1 MTMHASGAFDVK
13 LVPQSSSDD
22 SGTAIGR
29 MTIDKQFHGD
39 LAATSKGQ
47 MLAHRSG
54 IDGSAGYVAM
64 EIVSGTLGDRQGTFV
79 LRHTGTMTRGARE
92 LSVTVVPDSGTGDLV
107 GLSGRMEIIIAAGG
121 EHSYTFEYAFGG
133 VG

>member
-13 LVPQSSSDD
+13 LVPQPASDD
-22 SGTAIGR
+22 ASTAIGR

-47 MLAHRSG
+47 MLAHRSAV
-54 IDGSAGYVAM
+54 DGSAGYVAM

-79 LRHTGTMTRGARE
+79 LQHTGTMTRGARE

-121 EHSYTFEYAFGG
+121 EHSYTFDYALDDGM
-133 VG
+133 